1 MPESTCEESKD
12 MSADKPVEQI
22 DLTDGDGKAEDDKAE
37 DDKADEA
44 KPEEAKPEEAKPEEA
59 KPEEAKPEEAK
70 PEESDT
76 TASRK
81 RPREDEEGIYCKV

>member
-12 MSADKPVEQI
+12 VSADKPVEQI

-59 KPEEAKPEEAK
+59 KPEEAKPEE
-70 PEESDT
+70 SDT

-81 RPREDEEGIYCKV
+81 RSREDEEGIYCKV